1 MVFVAIFSVLRHQAA
16 YFLSA
21 SVGEIRRYFEELSLK
36 LVKKFR
42 IFSVLQMNINSDLD
56 HHWQDFEKFSQ
67 K

>member
-1 MVFVAIFSVLRHQAA
+1 MTVA
-16 YFLSA
+16 
-21 SVGEIRRYFEELSLK
+21 EIRRYFEELSLK

-56 HHWQDFEKFSQ
+56 HHWQEFEKFSQ

>member
-1 MVFVAIFSVLRHQAA
+1 MNICSVLRHQAA
-16 YFLSA
+16 FYLNN
-21 SVGEIRRYFEELSLK
+21 SVGEVKRYFEELSVK

-56 HHWQDFEKFSQ
+56 HHWQEFEKFSQ